1 MDTALWL
8 RIGSALMFLAVAM
21 GAFGAHALKGSLSEE
36 MRTVFETAVRYQAYH
51 ALGILAAVWIHQ
63 QFNAKYAAA
72 AAICFALG
80 ILLFSGSLYA
90 LTLSGV
96 RKLGMITPIGGLC
109 FLAGWAL
116 LVFSP
121 YKQ

>member
-1 MDTALWL
+1 MDNVLWL
-8 RIGSALMFLAVAM
+8 RVGSGLMLLAVAM

-36 MRTVFETAVRYQAYH
+36 MRTVFETAVRYQVYH
-51 ALGILAAVWIHQ
+51 ALAILATVWIHQ
-63 QFNAKYAAA
+63 NFNAKYAAT
-72 AAICFALG
+72 AAICFAAG

-96 RKLGMITPIGGLC
+96 RKFGMITPVGGLC

-121 YKQ
+121 YKS